1 MTKREYLE
9 KLARGLRPLPKE
21 ERRRQLDDCEER
33 IRRGLDKGQS
43 EEEAVAAMD
52 PPETVIDRVLRE
64 YAAAGKP
71 PRRRRWPWVLL
82 ALGVFLLFYVF
93 YLGPKVNEAVERRVQ
108 CDFPESLSTR
118 DMLGGSSAAS
128 TSASTDLDRPYHAEY
143 IVPADGVTELARIPD
158 L

>member
-1 MTKREYLE
+1 MTKREYLR
-9 KLARGLRPLPKE
+9 KLSRGLRTLPKKE
-21 ERRRQLDDCEER
+21 LRQQLGCCEER
-33 IRRGLDKGQS
+33 IRRGLDEGQS
-43 EEEAVAAMD
+43 EEEAVAAMES
-52 PPETVIDRVLRE
+52 PETAAERVLRE

-71 PRRRRWPWVLL
+71 PRKRRWPWVLL

-93 YLGPKVNEAVERRVQ
+93 YLGPKVNEAVERRIQ

-128 TSASTDLDRPYHAEY
+128 TSASADLDLPYHAEY
-143 IVPADGVTELARIPD
+143 TVPVDSVTELARIPD